1 MQGYLNAR
9 FNSIVLRK
17 SERMKE
23 WIEGRKYIQVIS

>member
-23 WIEGRKYIQVIS
+23 WIEGQFVQD